1 MFVGIDVG
9 TSAVKAV
16 LVDSSQHV
24 VAQASAALEISH
36 PAPLWS
42 EQNPGDWWRAC
53 EHAMSELRSLSGGS
67 WSGILGVGL
76 TGQMHGAV
84 VLGADDR
91 PLRPAILWN
100 DGRSAAACVELER
113 RLPALTRITGNRA
126 MPGFTAPKLL
136 WLAAHE
142 PQVFAACRRV
152 LLPKDYIRLLMTGD
166 TASDLS
172 DSAGTLWLDVGARC
186 WSDEVLAA
194 TGLDRSQM
202 PTLFEGTH
210 ATGQLRP
217 AVAARWGLPDG
228 VLVAAGA
235 GDNAAGAVGMGLVS
249 RGAAM
254 VSLGTSG
261 VTFVASERFAPNAAR
276 GVHTFCHAVP
286 GLWHQ
291 MAVHLSAAHCLAW
304 LGRILGAAEP
314 VLLDELDDRAVA
326 PQGVFFLPYL
336 SGERTPH
343 NDPGAVA
350 MFHGLTASMGRRE
363 LVQAVL
369 EGVGFAFR
377 DGIDA
382 IRAGGTHVARASLVG
397 GGARSRYWAQ
407 LMSDMLEI
415 PLDLRAGGEVG
426 PAVGAARL
434 ARLATTGEG
443 VADVCFPP
451 PLLETLAPRAARAA
465 EYRATHGRFGELY
478 QRLRSPGGQANRL

>member
-1 MFVGIDVG
+1 MSTVEYFPGIGRVPHAG
-9 TSAVKAV
+9 EPSATD
-16 LVDSSQHV
+16 LRFCHYDPDRV
-24 VAQASAALEISH
+24 VAGRAMREHLRFAVCWWHSFSWHGSDVFGAPTRQPTWVVAGDNPLQRAERQA
-36 PAPLWS
+36 
-42 EQNPGDWWRAC
+42 
-53 EHAMSELRSLSGGS
+53 
-67 WSGILGVGL
+67 
-76 TGQMHGAV
+76 
-84 VLGADDR
+84 
-91 PLRPAILWN
+91 
-100 DGRSAAACVELER
+100 AAACVELER
-113 RLPALTRITGNRA
+113 RLPALTQITGNRA

-152 LLPKDYIRLLMTGD
+152 LLPKDYIRLLMTGE

-186 WSDEVLAA
+186 WSDEVLA
-194 TGLDRSQM
+194 
-202 PTLFEGTH
+202 

-235 GDNAAGAVGMGLVS
+235 GDNAAGAVGMGLVAQ
-249 RGAAM
+249 GAAM

-451 PLLETLAPRAARAA
+451 PLLETLAPRAAGAA

>member
-1 MFVGIDVG
+1 MSTVEYFPGIGRVPHAG
-9 TSAVKAV
+9 EPSATD
-16 LVDSSQHV
+16 LRFCHYDPDRV
-24 VAQASAALEISH
+24 VAGRAMREHLRFAVCWWHSFSWHGSDVFGAPTRQPTWVVAGDNPLQRAERQA
-36 PAPLWS
+36 
-42 EQNPGDWWRAC
+42 
-53 EHAMSELRSLSGGS
+53 
-67 WSGILGVGL
+67 
-76 TGQMHGAV
+76 
-84 VLGADDR
+84 
-91 PLRPAILWN
+91 
-100 DGRSAAACVELER
+100 AAACVELER
-113 RLPALTRITGNRA
+113 RLPALTQITGNRA

-152 LLPKDYIRLLMTGD
+152 LLPKDYIRLLMTGE

-186 WSDEVLAA
+186 WSDEVLA
-194 TGLDRSQM
+194 
-202 PTLFEGTH
+202 

-235 GDNAAGAVGMGLVS
+235 GDNAAGAVGMGLVAQ
-249 RGAAM
+249 GAAM

-451 PLLETLAPRAARAA
+451 PLLETLAPRTARAA
-465 EYRATHGRFGELY
+465 EYRATHGRFGEFY

>member
-1 MFVGIDVG
+1 MSTVEYFPGIGRVPHAG
-9 TSAVKAV
+9 EPSATD
-16 LVDSSQHV
+16 LRFCHYDPDRV
-24 VAQASAALEISH
+24 VAGRAMREHLRFAVCWWHSFSWHGSDVFGAPTRQPTWVVAGDNPLQRAERQA
-36 PAPLWS
+36 
-42 EQNPGDWWRAC
+42 
-53 EHAMSELRSLSGGS
+53 
-67 WSGILGVGL
+67 
-76 TGQMHGAV
+76 
-84 VLGADDR
+84 
-91 PLRPAILWN
+91 
-100 DGRSAAACVELER
+100 AAACVELER
-113 RLPALTRITGNRA
+113 RLPALTQITGNRA

-152 LLPKDYIRLLMTGD
+152 LLPKDYIRLLMTGE

-186 WSDEVLAA
+186 WSDEVLA
-194 TGLDRSQM
+194 
-202 PTLFEGTH
+202 

-235 GDNAAGAVGMGLVS
+235 GDNAAGAVGMGLVAQ
-249 RGAAM
+249 GAAM

-451 PLLETLAPRAARAA
+451 PLLETLAPRTARAA